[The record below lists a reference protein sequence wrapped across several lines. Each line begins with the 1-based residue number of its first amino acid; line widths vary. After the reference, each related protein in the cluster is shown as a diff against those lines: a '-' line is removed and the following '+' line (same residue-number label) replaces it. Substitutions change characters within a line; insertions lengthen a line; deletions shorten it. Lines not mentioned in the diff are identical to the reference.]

1 MRRRGFL
8 GLLGGVALATSAAHG
23 QQHPKPVIGFLSSAE
38 GWKPGSP
45 LFQEFRKGLAEQGY
59 VEGRDVAVEYRW
71 ARGQYDLL
79 PGMASELV
87 GQKVDV
93 IVTTGGSVALR
104 AAKEATSSIPIVA
117 LMGAD
122 PVAGGLV
129 ESLSRPGGNITG
141 VAQLMTEAD
150 AKRLELL
157 HELVPSANTI
167 AYLENPTLPFASQ
180 ETERI
185 KSAAQLLGLNMPVVR
200 ASRVEDLASAF
211 AAITKSG
218 AGALLVHADPFFF
231 IQRQKLIEL
240 ANSNHLPT
248 MYFFREFVTAGGL
261 ISYSTRLDQGYHQIG
276 VYVGRVLNGAKP
288 ADLPIAQQSEKI
300 ELVLNQ
306 KTAQALGLTT
316 PQSLLARADEVI
328 E

>member
-1 MRRRGFL
+1 MKRRGFL
-8 GLLGGVALATSAAHG
+8 ALLGGAALAASSVRG
-23 QQHPKPVIGFLSSAE
+23 QQPPKVVIGFLSSAE
-38 GWKPGSP
+38 SWKPGSP
-45 LFQEFRKGLAEQGY
+45 LLEEFRKGLAEQGY
-59 VEGRDVAVEYRW
+59 VEGRDVAIEYRW

-79 PGMASELV
+79 RGMASELV
-87 GQKVDV
+87 DKVDV
-93 IVTTGGSVALR
+93 IVTTGGSVSLR
-104 AAKEATSSIPIVA
+104 AAKEVTSTIPIIA
-117 LMGAD
+117 LMGGD
-122 PVAGGLV
+122 PVTGGLV

-141 VAQLMTEAD
+141 VAQLMTAAD
-150 AKRLELL
+150 VKRLELL
-157 HELVPSANTI
+157 HELVPSANAI

-200 ASRVEDLASAF
+200 ASRVEDLAGAF

-218 AGALLVHADPFFF
+218 AGALLLHADPFFF
-231 IQRQKLIEL
+231 IQRQKLIDL
-240 ANSNHLPT
+240 ANSNRLPT

-276 VYVGRVLNGAKP
+276 VYVGRILKGAKP

-300 ELVLNQ
+300 ELIINL
-306 KTAQALGLTT
+306 KTAQALGITL
-316 PQSLLARADEVI
+316 PQSLLVRADEVI